1 MQITNFLVAMTLAA
15 TSAAVPAYKRGSD
28 LATYEQC
35 MTIAYDPN
43 QGMAFYKVPAARQA
57 DVQTQC
63 RTCIMRIAGCTNSD
77 ACRAIYNA
85 CAEEMQ
91 LTLD

>member
-1 MQITNFLVAMTLAA
+1 MVFLLLF
-15 TSAAVPAYKRGSD
+15 SS
-28 LATYEQC
+28 
-35 MTIAYDPN
+35 
-43 QGMAFYKVPAARQA
+43 
-57 DVQTQC
+57 
-63 RTCIMRIAGCTNSD
+63 MRIAGCTNSD